1 MRTITMLAQKGG
13 CGRSTL
19 ATQLSVW
26 ATQQDELACIIDL
39 DPQAS
44 AALWKSF
51 RKAKLPLVQRPC
63 LSGFYRLRRRPR
75 PWV

>member
-19 ATQLSVW
+19 ATQLAVW

-44 AALWKSF
+44 AS
-51 RKAKLPLVQRPC
+51 
-63 LSGFYRLRRRPR
+63 SGRTTAR
-75 PWV
+75 